1 MDAESLR
8 RRIET
13 GENIHTEFKAA
24 PIHPDELAA
33 ELVAFANTDGG
44 ELLFGVDDEGRIVGV
59 GDAEAL

>member
-44 ELLFGVDDEGRIVGV
+44 ELLFGVDD
-59 GDAEAL
+59 